1 MAQSKPTLTPENMT
15 EWLASTGFLFPRT
28 VVELARF
35 KKLYSEVY
43 QEELPADGFDPDVIL
58 GIKSRTK
65 EIRLD
70 SQAGETEAR
79 FRMAARK
86 GDANLQLPDD
96 ILDKMKKNQ
105 EKKKHDSGSQEE
117 KTE

>member
-1 MAQSKPTLTPENMT
+1 MAQSKPTITPENMT

-28 VVELARF
+28 IVELARF
-35 KKLYSEVY
+35 KKLHNEIY
-43 QEELPADGFDPDVIL
+43 QEELPADGFDPDIIL
-58 GIKSRTK
+58 GIKFRTK
-65 EIRLD
+65 EIRFDL
-70 SQAGETEAR
+70 QAGETEPG

-96 ILDKMKKNQ
+96 ILDKIRKNQ